1 MAQAKTRIPSDA
13 KANSF
18 TVSLG
23 SVVKEVRIGAGLTI
37 AELVIRGGA
46 SGRQVVDG
54 KELTDLENGTLD
66 QISAERLLQSGIL
79 ASLLRVPIADL
90 EKEAQ
95 GMLNNYLFNSRST
108 D

>member
-1 MAQAKTRIPSDA
+1 MAQAQTRILSDP

-46 SGRQVVDG
+46 SRRQLVNG

-66 QISAERLLQSGIL
+66 QISAEKLLKSGIL
-79 ASLLRVPIADL
+79 TSLLRVPIKDL
-90 EKEAQ
+90 ENEAQ
-95 GMLNNYLFNSRST
+95 GRLDRYLHNSCST